1 MKQIFKVLLVVLMLC
16 AFGTASAKKSVSILG
31 DSYSAYAKYI
41 PEGNAWWY
49 SEDGPA
55 AANDVKDVEQ
65 MWWHIFITRHK
76 YRLEKNNSYSGST
89 VCYTGYNGRD
99 YTAISFV
106 SRMRDLGKPKIIL
119 ILGGTNDSWAHAPI
133 GEFKYEGQTQED
145 LKSFRPAFAY
155 MLNYLKQTYPKA
167 KIINIT
173 NSELSDEV
181 TNSMDEISR
190 HYGVKN
196 VLLKDVEKQNGHPSV
211 KGMQAISDQ
220 VSAAMK

>member
-1 MKQIFKVLLVVLMLC
+1 MM
-16 AFGTASAKKSVSILG
+16 SACVEPDDPPGPTVTNFSILG
-31 DSYSAYAKYI
+31 DSYSSYEGYVDPETNDPWQHYADI
-41 PEGNAWWY
+41 GVT
-49 SEDGPA
+49 S
-55 AANDVKDVEQ
+55 VEQ
-65 MWWHIFITRHK
+65 MWWHIFITQHK

-89 VCYTGYNGRD
+89 VCYTGYNGQD

-167 KIINIT
+167 RIVNIT
-173 NSELSDEV
+173 NSELSDDV
-181 TNSMDEISR
+181 TNSMDEICR
-190 HYGVKN
+190 HYNVKN
-196 VLLKDVEKQNGHPSV
+196 VLLKDVEKQTGHPSV